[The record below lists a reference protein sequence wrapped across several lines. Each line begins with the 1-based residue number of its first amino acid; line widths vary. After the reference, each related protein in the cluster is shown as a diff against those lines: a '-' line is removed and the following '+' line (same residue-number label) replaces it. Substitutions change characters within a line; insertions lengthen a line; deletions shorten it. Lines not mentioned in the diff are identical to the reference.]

1 MNLVQQLKVSTTVES
16 QKTMTNMSEM
26 GYSLKRKPY
35 LRSPEEDRLYHD
47 YWIQRRLT
55 ELYGPPTQKK
65 FVKSSR

>member
-1 MNLVQQLKVSTTVES
+1 MNLVQRLKFSSTVDS
-16 QKTMTNMSEM
+16 QNMTNISEM
-26 GYSLKRKPY
+26 GYSLKRKPSY